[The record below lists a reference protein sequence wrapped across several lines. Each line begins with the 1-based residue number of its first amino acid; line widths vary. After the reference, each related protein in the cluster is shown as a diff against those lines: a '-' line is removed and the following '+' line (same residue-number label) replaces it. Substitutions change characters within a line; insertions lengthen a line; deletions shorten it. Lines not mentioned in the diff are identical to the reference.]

1 MVPVKLP
8 ATAAIQAGALEHSD
22 EPYLRAAGEFHR
34 HPGYPA
40 LALVVAALAGPP
52 YRRAAQP
59 ALHLGSTRLAAH
71 VLRGASARWQQPGLP
86 ACRPI
91 VARSQSV
98 AGHQR
103 PGPV

>member
-8 ATAAIQAGALEHSD
+8 ATAAIQAGTVEHPD

-52 YRRAAQP
+52 YRRATKP
-59 ALHLGSTRLAAH
+59 ALHLGSTRFAAH
-71 VLRGASARWQQPGLP
+71 FLRRAPARWQQPGLP

-98 AGHQR
+98 AGQQW